1 VYNGKAV
8 SHPQWFHIT
17 GSNPVLTAKN
27 KLKKTEKGVKT
38 FYIYINIIK
47 TMKNLNNI
55 STAIIGGGAGA
66 KVTGWFMS

>member
-1 VYNGKAV
+1 
-8 SHPQWFHIT
+8 
-17 GSNPVLTAKN
+17 LTAKN

-55 STAIIGGGAGA
+55 STIIGGGAGA
-66 KVTGWFMS
+66 NVTGCVML

>member
-1 VYNGKAV
+1 
-8 SHPQWFHIT
+8 
-17 GSNPVLTAKN
+17 LTAKN
-27 KLKKTEKGVKT
+27 KLKKNKKGKEN

-66 KVTGWFMS
+66 NVTGWFMS

>member
-1 VYNGKAV
+1 M
-8 SHPQWFHIT
+8 IT
-17 GSNPVLTAKN
+17 LVNFK
-27 KLKKTEKGVKT
+27 KKTKREDKT

-66 KVTGWFMS
+66 NVTGCVMS

>member
-27 KLKKTEKGVKT
+27 KLKKLKREDKT
-38 FYIYINIIK
+38 FYIYFNIIK
-47 TMKNLNNI
+47 TMKNLHNI

-66 KVTGWFMS
+66 RVTGWIML

>member
-1 VYNGKAV
+1 
-8 SHPQWFHIT
+8 
-17 GSNPVLTAKN
+17 LTAKN

-47 TMKNLNNI
+47 MMKNLNNI

-66 KVTGWFMS
+66 NVTGWTML